1 MLKALIKRF
10 LEVQWTLETKFLLV
24 ATEVLPEIFSKVVKA
39 KTLLAQGK
47 AKNASQAS
55 QLAGISR
62 SAFYKY
68 KDFVFSYERHMSDNI
83 ITFNITLI
91 DSPGNLSL
99 LLSDLY
105 SWGVNVLTINQSI
118 PTDGVAPV
126 SISMRTNDVKI
137 TDSELTEKILSV
149 EGVVSA
155 KQVSGR

>member
-1 MLKALIKRF
+1 M
-10 LEVQWTLETKFLLV
+10 ETKFLLV
-24 ATEVLPEIFSKVVKA
+24 AEQVLPEIFRKVVNA

-68 KDFVFSYERHMSDNI
+68 KDFVFLYERHMSDNI
-83 ITFNITLI
+83 ITFNMTVI
-91 DSPGNLSL
+91 DKPGILSSL
-99 LLSDLY
+99 LSALY

-137 TDSELTEKILSV
+137 TDSELAEKILSV
-149 EGVVSA
+149 DGVVSA